1 VDFEVLHPTPHFPYL
16 RNDSS
21 CVLRITASGRHAL
34 LAGDIGRH
42 VEARLA
48 RLPPERIRADLL
60 LVPHHGSDSSSSLDF
75 LAAVRPS
82 IGLLAVGEGN
92 RFGLPKPRVLA
103 RFERYSVALHD
114 TAGSGAITL
123 RLGAAG
129 VQVRE
134 RLRQD
139 RPRYWRHAGPGAAGY
154 AIGRQEPER

>member
-1 VDFEVLHPTPHFPYL
+1 
-16 RNDSS
+16 
-21 CVLRITASGRHAL
+21 
-34 LAGDIGRH
+34 
-42 VEARLA
+42 
-48 RLPPERIRADLL
+48 
-60 LVPHHGSDSSSSLDF
+60 
-75 LAAVRPS
+75 
-82 IGLLAVGEGN
+82 
-92 RFGLPKPRVLA
+92 VLA